1 MVCRLEST
9 HRPKQSDR
17 TLHCPAL
24 DVRPSFSQCICTAC
38 TTCPL
43 ILAHSE
49 TSLTIMALDLKNGGT
64 GQSEMPKQ
72 AKKRISKSCGLN
84 KEIFK
89 NSLDM
94 AAKLYGKK
102 LKLNSRVQFPDSST

>member
-1 MVCRLEST
+1 
-9 HRPKQSDR
+9 
-17 TLHCPAL
+17 
-24 DVRPSFSQCICTAC
+24 
-38 TTCPL
+38 
-43 ILAHSE
+43 
-49 TSLTIMALDLKNGGT
+49 MALDLKNGGT